1 MSDIKMGM
9 TVSLAE
15 AADMVEHVGSDVT
28 LVFQGEMGMGKS
40 SILSMLHNRLPDH
53 RPVYADLPTFDVS
66 DIGGAPFTEL
76 VNGMK
81 VTSFAP
87 NALLNLQHGAPV
99 IFMADEIG
107 KASRPVQNSILRLLH
122 EGKVGE
128 YSLPPG
134 SIRFATT
141 NLAAEGLGDMMQAHA
156 MNRVAFVTVRKPN
169 AEQWIPWA
177 MANDIHPVVIAWVKR
192 FPMCLDS
199 YMDGVEGN
207 PYIFYPG
214 KTNRPFV
221 SPRSLEKASYFMKKR
236 HLIGNNAASAGVCGT
251 VGDAAGT
258 DLMSFATTYDRLASW
273 EAIVATPDSAPV
285 PEAKDFAAN
294 FVSVFSAISSVDA
307 QSFTPWMT
315 YCQRLPK
322 EYQGVFAMNVLVS
335 PKRNIAIENRPFVVW
350 ATQNHWLV

>member
-1 MSDIKMGM
+1 
-9 TVSLAE
+9 
-15 AADMVEHVGSDVT
+15 
-28 LVFQGEMGMGKS
+28 
-40 SILSMLHNRLPDH
+40 
-53 RPVYADLPTFDVS
+53 
-66 DIGGAPFTEL
+66 
-76 VNGMK
+76 MK

-107 KASRPVQNSILRLLH
+107 KASRPVQKSMLRLLH

-128 YSLPPG
+128 YSLPKG

-156 MNRVAFVTVRKPN
+156 MNRVAFVTVRKPS
-169 AEQWIPWA
+169 AEQWLPWG
-177 MANDIHPVVIAWVKR
+177 MANNVHPVVLAWVKR

-199 YMDGVEGN
+199 YMDGVKDN

-221 SPRSLEKASYFMKKR
+221 SPRSLEKASHIMHQR
-236 HLIGNNAASAGVCGT
+236 HKIGENATAAGLCGT

-258 DLMSFATTYDRLASW
+258 DMLGFAQTFDRLASW
-273 EAIVATPDSAPV
+273 ESIIATPDTASVPSAQ
-285 PEAKDFAAN
+285 DFAAN
-294 FVSVFSAISSVDA
+294 FVTVFGAISSVTKE
-307 QSFTPWMT
+307 SFTPWMT

-322 EYQGVFAMNVLVS
+322 EYQGVFAMQVLTS
-335 PKRNIAIENRPFVVW
+335 PKRNIAIENRSFVVW
-350 ATQNHWLV
+350 ATQNHWMV